1 MKRQLITFA
10 LAFICLFFSNKAHS
24 QFFFGVRA
32 GFQMTSQSTDVKSQN
47 LKHPLM
53 PACNAGVF
61 GEYFFGFSGN
71 MSLTADLLYSMEGR
85 RDKYDEKFGDYL
97 FTQRIHCIDLPIA
110 FNLYLL
116 DEQLA
121 LQAGPDFGFTLAGN
135 NLYKYNSESSDND
148 HFESGKMKKE
158 EINLFNVGLLVGA
171 NYYFTEH
178 IFAGLRA
185 SFGLTNSLNT
195 WRTKSN
201 AYEPFNSKNH
211 VYSLNVGYRF

>member
-1 MKRQLITFA
+1 MKRLFLTMS
-10 LAFICLFFSNKAHS
+10 LAVTCFCFSNNAS
-24 QFFFGVRA
+24 AQFFFGVRA
-32 GFQMTSQSTDVKSQN
+32 GFQMTSQSTDVNSQN

-71 MSLTADLLYSMEGR
+71 LSLTADLLYSMEGR
-85 RDKYDEKFGDYL
+85 RDKYDEKYGDYL

-110 FNLYLL
+110 FNIYLL
-116 DEQLA
+116 DEKLD
-121 LQAGPDFGFTLAGN
+121 LQVGPDFGFTLGGS
-135 NLYKYNSESSDND
+135 NLYKYKDASNELN
-148 HFESGKMKKE
+148 GKKAMEKE
-158 EINLFNVGLLVGA
+158 EINLFNVGVLVGA

-178 IFAGLRA
+178 IFAGIRA
-185 SFGLTNSLNT
+185 SIGLTNSLNT

>member
-1 MKRQLITFA
+1 MS
-10 LAFICLFFSNKAHS
+10 LAVTCFCFSNNAS
-24 QFFFGVRA
+24 AQFFFGVRA
-32 GFQMTSQSTDVKSQN
+32 GFQMTSQSTDVNSQN

-71 MSLTADLLYSMEGR
+71 LSLTADLLYSMEGR
-85 RDKYDEKFGDYL
+85 RDKYDEKYGDYL

-110 FNLYLL
+110 FNIYLL
-116 DEQLA
+116 DEKLD
-121 LQAGPDFGFTLAGN
+121 LQVGPDFGFTLGGS
-135 NLYKYNSESSDND
+135 NLYKYKDASNELN
-148 HFESGKMKKE
+148 GKKAMEKE
-158 EINLFNVGLLVGA
+158 EINLFNVGVLVGA

-178 IFAGLRA
+178 IFAGIRA
-185 SFGLTNSLNT
+185 SIGLTNSLNT

>member
-1 MKRQLITFA
+1 MS
-10 LAFICLFFSNKAHS
+10 LAVTCFCFSNNAS
-24 QFFFGVRA
+24 AQFFFGVRA
-32 GFQMTSQSTDVKSQN
+32 GFQMTSQSTDVNSQN

-71 MSLTADLLYSMEGR
+71 LSLTADLLYSMEGR
-85 RDKYDEKFGDYL
+85 RDKYDEKYGDYL

-110 FNLYLL
+110 FNIYLL
-116 DEQLA
+116 DEKLD
-121 LQAGPDFGFTLAGN
+121 LQVGPDFGFTLGGS
-135 NLYKYNSESSDND
+135 NLYKYKDASNELN
-148 HFESGKMKKE
+148 GKKAMEKE
-158 EINLFNVGLLVGA
+158 EINLFNVGVLVGA

-178 IFAGLRA
+178 IFAGIRA
-185 SFGLTNSLNT
+185 SIGLTNSLNT

-201 AYEPFNSKNH
+201 SYEDFNSKNH

>member
-1 MKRQLITFA
+1 MS
-10 LAFICLFFSNKAHS
+10 LAVTCFCFSNNAS
-24 QFFFGVRA
+24 AQFFFGVRT
-32 GFQMTSQSTDVKSQN
+32 GFQMTSQSTDVNSQN

-71 MSLTADLLYSMEGR
+71 LSLTADLLYSMEGR
-85 RDKYDEKFGDYL
+85 RDKYDEKYGDYL

-110 FNLYLL
+110 FNIYLL
-116 DEQLA
+116 DEKLD
-121 LQAGPDFGFTLAGN
+121 LQVGPDFGFTLGGS
-135 NLYKYNSESSDND
+135 NLYKYKDASNELN
-148 HFESGKMKKE
+148 GKKAMEKE
-158 EINLFNVGLLVGA
+158 EINLFNVGVLVGA

-178 IFAGLRA
+178 IFAGIRA
-185 SFGLTNSLNT
+185 SIGLTNSLNT

-201 AYEPFNSKNH
+201 SYEDFSSKNH

>member
-1 MKRQLITFA
+1 MS
-10 LAFICLFFSNKAHS
+10 LAVTCFCFSNNAS
-24 QFFFGVRA
+24 AQFFFGVRA
-32 GFQMTSQSTDVKSQN
+32 GFQMTSQSTDVNSQN

-71 MSLTADLLYSMEGR
+71 LSLTADLLYSMEGR
-85 RDKYDEKFGDYL
+85 RDKYDEKYGNYL

-110 FNLYLL
+110 FNIYLL
-116 DEQLA
+116 DEKLD
-121 LQAGPDFGFTLAGN
+121 LQVGPDFGFTLGGSN
-135 NLYKYNSESSDND
+135 IYKYKDASNELN
-148 HFESGKMKKE
+148 GKKAMEKE
-158 EINLFNVGLLVGA
+158 EINLFNVGVLVGA

-178 IFAGLRA
+178 IFAGIRA
-185 SFGLTNSLNT
+185 SIGLTNSLNT

>member
-1 MKRQLITFA
+1 MS
-10 LAFICLFFSNKAHS
+10 LAVTCFCFSNNAS
-24 QFFFGVRA
+24 AQFFFGVRA
-32 GFQMTSQSTDVKSQN
+32 GFQMTSQSTDVNSQN

-71 MSLTADLLYSMEGR
+71 LSLTADLLYSMEGR
-85 RDKYDEKFGDYL
+85 RDKYDEKYGNYL

-110 FNLYLL
+110 FNIYLL
-116 DEQLA
+116 DEKLD
-121 LQAGPDFGFTLAGN
+121 LQVGPDFGFTLGGS
-135 NLYKYNSESSDND
+135 NLYKYKDASNELN
-148 HFESGKMKKE
+148 GKKAMEKE
-158 EINLFNVGLLVGA
+158 EINLFNVGVLVGA

-178 IFAGLRA
+178 IFAGIRA
-185 SFGLTNSLNT
+185 SIGLTNSLNT

-201 AYEPFNSKNH
+201 SYEDFNSKNH

>member
-1 MKRQLITFA
+1 MS
-10 LAFICLFFSNKAHS
+10 LAVTCFCFSNNAS
-24 QFFFGVRA
+24 AQFFFGVRA
-32 GFQMTSQSTDVKSQN
+32 GFQMTSQSTDVNSQN

-71 MSLTADLLYSMEGR
+71 LSLTADLLYSMEGR
-85 RDKYDEKFGDYL
+85 RDKYDEKYGNYL

-110 FNLYLL
+110 FNIYLL
-116 DEQLA
+116 DEKLD
-121 LQAGPDFGFTLAGN
+121 LQVGPDFGFTLGGS
-135 NLYKYNSESSDND
+135 NLYKYKDASNELN
-148 HFESGKMKKE
+148 GKKAMEKE
-158 EINLFNVGLLVGA
+158 EINLFNVGVLVGA

-178 IFAGLRA
+178 IFAGIRA
-185 SFGLTNSLNT
+185 SIGLTNSLNT

>member
-1 MKRQLITFA
+1 MKRLFLTMS
-10 LAFICLFFSNKAHS
+10 LAVTCFCFSNNAS
-24 QFFFGVRA
+24 AQFFFGVRA
-32 GFQMTSQSTDVKSQN
+32 GFQMTSQSTDVNSQN

-71 MSLTADLLYSMEGR
+71 LSLTADLLYSMEGR
-85 RDKYDEKFGDYL
+85 RDKYDEKYGDYL

-110 FNLYLL
+110 FNIYLL
-116 DEQLA
+116 DEKLD
-121 LQAGPDFGFTLAGN
+121 LQVGPDFGFTLGGSN
-135 NLYKYNSESSDND
+135 IYKYNSTTTDKEQ
-148 HFESGKMKKE
+148 FESGKMKKE
-158 EINLFNVGLLVGA
+158 EINLFNVGILVGA

-185 SFGLTNSLNT
+185 SIGLTNSLNK

-201 AYEPFNSKNH
+201 AYEDFSSKNH
-211 VYSLNVGYRF
+211 VFSLNVGYRF

>member
-1 MKRQLITFA
+1 MKRLFLTLT
-10 LAFICLFFSNKAHS
+10 LAAVCISFSHNAFS
-24 QFFFGVRA
+24 QFYFGVRA
-32 GFQMTSQSTDVKSQN
+32 GFQMTTQSTNVNSQN

-85 RDKYDEKFGDYL
+85 KDKYDEKHGDYI

-116 DEQLA
+116 DERLA

-135 NLYKYNSESSDND
+135 DLFKYNSETSDND
-148 HFESGKMKKE
+148 HYESGKMKKE

-178 IFAGLRA
+178 LFAGLRA
-185 SFGLTNSLNT
+185 SFGLTNSLNEYK
-195 WRTKSN
+195 TKSSS
-201 AYEPFNSKNH
+201 YEKVNSKNQ
-211 VYSLNVGYRF
+211 VFSLNVGYRF

>member
-1 MKRQLITFA
+1 
-10 LAFICLFFSNKAHS
+10 LAAAFFFYS
-24 QFFFGVRA
+24 QNVFPQFYFGVRA
-32 GFQMTSQSTDVKSQN
+32 GFQMTTQSADVNSQN

-85 RDKYDEKFGDYL
+85 KDKYPAKYGDYT
-97 FTQRIHCIDLPIA
+97 FTQQLHFIDLPIA

-116 DEQLA
+116 DEKLD
-121 LQAGPDFGFTLAGN
+121 LQVGPEFGFALAGN
-135 NLYKYNSESSDND
+135 NKYKYNSDVSNSE
-148 HFESGKMKKE
+148 HFESGKMAKE
-158 EINLFNVGLLVGA
+158 EINMFNVGVIVGA

-185 SFGLTNSLNT
+185 SIGLTNSLNT

-201 AYEPFNSKNH
+201 SYEAFSSKNH
-211 VYSLNVGYRF
+211 LFSLNAGYRF

>member
-1 MKRQLITFA
+1 MKRLFIT
-10 LAFICLFFSNKAHS
+10 LAMTATCISFSNNAFS

-32 GFQMTSQSTDVKSQN
+32 GFQMTTQSTDVNSQN

-85 RDKYDEKFGDYL
+85 KDKYDEKYGDYT
-97 FTQRIHCIDLPIA
+97 FTQQIHFIDLPIA

-116 DEQLA
+116 DEKLD
-121 LQAGPDFGFTLAGN
+121 LQVGPEFGFALAGKN
-135 NLYKYNSESSDND
+135 KYKYNSDVSNTE
-148 HFESGKMKKE
+148 HFESGKMVKE
-158 EINLFNVGLLVGA
+158 EINMFNVGVIVGA

-185 SFGLTNSLNT
+185 SIGLTNSLNEFK
-195 WRTKSN
+195 TKTHT
-201 AYEPFNSKNH
+201 YEPASSKNH
-211 VYSLNVGYRF
+211 VFSLNVGYRF

>member
-1 MKRQLITFA
+1 MKRLFLTMS
-10 LAFICLFFSNKAHS
+10 LAVTCFCFSNNAS
-24 QFFFGVRA
+24 AQFFFGVRA
-32 GFQMTSQSTDVKSQN
+32 GFQMTSQSTDVNSQN

-71 MSLTADLLYSMEGR
+71 LSLTADLLYSMEGR
-85 RDKYDEKFGDYL
+85 RDKYDEKYGNYL

-110 FNLYLL
+110 FNIYLL
-116 DEQLA
+116 DEKLD
-121 LQAGPDFGFTLAGN
+121 LQVGPDFGFTLGGSN
-135 NLYKYNSESSDND
+135 IYKYKDASNELN
-148 HFESGKMKKE
+148 GKKAMEKE
-158 EINLFNVGLLVGA
+158 EINLFNVGVLVGA

-178 IFAGLRA
+178 IFAGIRA
-185 SFGLTNSLNT
+185 SIGLTNSLNT